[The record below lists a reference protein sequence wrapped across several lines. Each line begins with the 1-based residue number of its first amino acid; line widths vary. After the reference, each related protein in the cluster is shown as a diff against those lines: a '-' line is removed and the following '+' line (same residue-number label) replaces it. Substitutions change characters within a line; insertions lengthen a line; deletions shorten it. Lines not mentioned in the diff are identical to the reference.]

1 MNRVELELYLN
12 DTLQIA
18 QFRDYCPN
26 GLQVEGRSEIRKLAS
41 GVTASQAF
49 LEAARDWGAD
59 AVLVHHG
66 YFWKN
71 EDARIIGIKRK
82 RLGLLINHDIN
93 LFGYHLPL
101 DAHPELGNN
110 AQLGKALGFVAD
122 GRDGR
127 FGNDQLGWLGT
138 PPRDMT
144 LGELAAHVEAT
155 LGRAPLMLG
164 DANRLVKRVA
174 WCTGGAQGYFE
185 AAIAAGA
192 DVYISGEV
200 SEPTTHL
207 AHESGVGYLAAG
219 HHATERGGA
228 RALGEHVASVFGLE
242 HRFFDMPNPV

>member
-12 DTLQIA
+12 DTLQTA

-26 GLQVEGRSEIRKLAS
+26 GLQVEGRNEIRKLAS
-41 GVTASQAF
+41 GVTASLAF

-66 YFWKN
+66 YFWKS
-71 EDARIIGIKRK
+71 EDARVIGIKRK
-82 RLGLLINHDIN
+82 RLGLLIQNDIN

-101 DAHPELGNN
+101 DAHPEFGNN
-110 AQLGKALGFVAD
+110 AQLGKRLGFVAD
-122 GRDGR
+122 GAH
-127 FGNDQLGWLGT
+127 FGPDQLGWLGT
-138 PPRDMT
+138 PAAPCT
-144 LGELAAHVEAT
+144 LGELAAHVSST
-155 LGRAPLMLG
+155 LGREALMLG
-164 DANRLVKRVA
+164 DAAKPVRRVA
-174 WCTGGAQGYFE
+174 WCTGGAQGFFE

-192 DVYISGEV
+192 DAYISGEV
-200 SEPTTHL
+200 SEQTTHL

-228 RALGEHVASVFGLE
+228 SALGAHVAERFGLE